1 MRLDSPGSL
10 SHDYPGDRSD
20 AHDTLPP
27 TLLYTADTSGMPR
40 TSVSEIIN
48 ALNGIWSVRARSEEE
63 GFLIRIEEE
72 RELFPV
78 SNADLFHCLP
88 FFLSDTT
95 LFWYRSRRSD
105 W

>member
-1 MRLDSPGSL
+1 LSRRRQTIERSVTVLHELVTCTLRIRRYELDDAWRIFRGRGRAYGFASSGCDPMRLDSPGSL

-48 ALNGIWSVRARSEEE
+48 ALNGI
-63 GFLIRIEEE
+63 
-72 RELFPV
+72 
-78 SNADLFHCLP
+78 
-88 FFLSDTT
+88 
-95 LFWYRSRRSD
+95 
-105 W
+105 